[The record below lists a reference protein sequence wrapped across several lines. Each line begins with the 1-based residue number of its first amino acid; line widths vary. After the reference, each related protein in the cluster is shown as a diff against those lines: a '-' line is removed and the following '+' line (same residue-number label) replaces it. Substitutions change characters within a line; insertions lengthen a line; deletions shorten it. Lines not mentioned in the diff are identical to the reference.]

1 MGKLLHTYYL
11 LPTSMATVPL
21 SGSNNTLYV
30 LLRSLSARLSTLTV
44 DSAWFDLLT
53 KPQPTK
59 VPCFRPEAIHHQAI
73 PRCFGV
79 WELGKGFTP
88 CDHQPLSLPNGTVT
102 GLSYS

>member
-21 SGSNNTLYV
+21 SRYDNTLYV
-30 LLRSLSARLSTLTV
+30 LLSFLSAVLSSLTV
-44 DSAWFDLLT
+44 DSASFDLLT

-59 VPCFRPEAIHHQAI
+59 GLCFTPDGYSPIWI

-79 WELGKGFTP
+79 WELGEDFTP
-88 CDHQPLSLPNGTVT
+88 RDHQPLSLPNGTVT